1 MYALDLQRERAR
13 ADALAMRLYENQPLE
28 KSGSPIRL
36 STESA
41 LAPNTQIEP
50 IAEPPAVPP
59 MAEMPNRVKPIL
71 EYQGTQRTR
80 QLVARLQSA
89 LATGTPL
96 QDYQVQPLIDAID
109 QVRGES
115 SSQGMQ
121 NAAPNGDANRRI
133 IQATADILFESQ
145 LDALMD
151 LLEADRDAE
160 KAK

>member
-1 MYALDLQRERAR
+1 
-13 ADALAMRLYENQPLE
+13 
-28 KSGSPIRL
+28 
-36 STESA
+36 
-41 LAPNTQIEP
+41 
-50 IAEPPAVPP
+50 
-59 MAEMPNRVKPIL
+59 
-71 EYQGTQRTR
+71 
-80 QLVARLQSA
+80 LVARLQSA

-115 SSQGMQ
+115 SPQGTQ
-121 NAAPNGDANRRI
+121 DAAPNGDANRRI